1 MQQIGVFVET
11 LSLLQQTELRIR
23 NTQEDLNIIN
33 KMIELSKLLREEHK
47 VMKSFNDRF
56 WTGS

>member
-56 WTGS
+56 